1 MHKTPQKA
9 TASPDPH
16 LGSREASLGGASF
29 FFPGRKPLGKT
40 CGNRKKKSTSRAQF
54 SDKAMW
60 VSIPISKTGIPRNW
74 ELLLYLF
81 HRLGIGWIHNMTWG
95 DACGEKENIIAETP
109 YSRWVPWHQM
119 FMHTRLCVHR
129 PAALF
134 NTKNL
139 DSDLLKRRCYSAQ
152 DEHPHK
158 SS

>member
-16 LGSREASLGGASF
+16 LGSREASLGGASSF
-29 FFPGRKPLGKT
+29 FFPDKNHWEKPVETGK
-40 CGNRKKKSTSRAQF
+40 KPTSRAQF

-109 YSRWVPWHQM
+109 YSGWVPWHQM

-129 PAALF
+129 PAVLL
-134 NTKNL
+134 NVKIL
-139 DSDLLKRRCYSAQ
+139 DSDLLKRRC
-152 DEHPHK
+152 
-158 SS
+158 